1 LLNPKARLLR
11 NRCQIAP
18 KGRQPRDRRGD
29 GVGTTGAGVWTNV
42 AIPCELR
49 SIMWRMASV
58 PHIAI
63 PAAILR
69 IQRVQNLT
77 VAWMSVET
85 AVSLFAAWVCE

>member
-1 LLNPKARLLR
+1 
-11 NRCQIAP
+11 
-18 KGRQPRDRRGD
+18 
-29 GVGTTGAGVWTNV
+29 
-42 AIPCELR
+42 LR